1 MNDMNNMTVYTQEE
15 LNKIQ
20 AVELAVLK
28 EFIRVCELLKVEY
41 FVDGGTAIGAVR
53 HGGFIPWDD
62 DVDLAMP
69 RSDYQKFCKEAN
81 IYLSKDFYLQTP
93 YNDKNCPYYYSK
105 LRVNG
110 TEFIEY
116 CNRKVNMHQGIYIDI
131 YPFDEVPDDEKDN
144 IRQFKKMQFLTRLF
158 TLHQSPDISSEPVSF
173 SDRIKSAIR
182 HILHWVTKCIPYSLL
197 SNQIERTMTKY
208 NGTNQSAIACVYS
221 PKRNWD
227 YIPKD
232 KIYPLKDL
240 KFEDISVKIVNDY
253 DYYLRNLY
261 GDYMEFPPE
270 NERFGHK
277 PWKVTI

>member
-1 MNDMNNMTVYTQEE
+1 
-15 LNKIQ
+15 
-20 AVELAVLK
+20 
-28 EFIRVCELLKVEY
+28 
-41 FVDGGTAIGAVR
+41 
-53 HGGFIPWDD
+53 
-62 DVDLAMP
+62 
-69 RSDYQKFCKEAN
+69 
-81 IYLSKDFYLQTP
+81 
-93 YNDKNCPYYYSK
+93 
-105 LRVNG
+105 
-110 TEFIEY
+110 
-116 CNRKVNMHQGIYIDI
+116 
-131 YPFDEVPDDEKDN
+131 
-144 IRQFKKMQFLTRLF
+144 
-158 TLHQSPDISSEPVSF
+158 
-173 SDRIKSAIR
+173 
-182 HILHWVTKCIPYSLL
+182 
-197 SNQIERTMTKY
+197 MTKY